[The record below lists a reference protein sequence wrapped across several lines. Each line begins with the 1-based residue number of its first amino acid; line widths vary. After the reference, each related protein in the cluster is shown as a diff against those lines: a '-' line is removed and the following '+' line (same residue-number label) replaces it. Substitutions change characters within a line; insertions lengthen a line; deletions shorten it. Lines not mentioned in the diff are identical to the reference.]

1 MRANTDEAVCRRPWQ
16 EGRSSAI
23 AATIHVMRHAE
34 ALADLQRDLR
44 EVFNSRLR
52 SLVVHDLHGSHDM
65 PVATMALVEALSP
78 NDLRACANYVGRWH
92 DRGLA
97 TPLLLGL
104 EEFTRALDAFP
115 FEFGAILA
123 HHEVVYGPDPF
134 AGLRVDP
141 GDLRRACEVQARS
154 HLLHLREAFIETRGR
169 DDLLAQLVA
178 RSSAPLAALLRNV
191 SQLPQAPVAPA
202 LLLRI
207 AELEPAGTVSADEAR
222 RLFPDYLL
230 AIEQLVAALDRWSAV

>member
-1 MRANTDEAVCRRPWQ
+1 
-16 EGRSSAI
+16 
-23 AATIHVMRHAE
+23 MRHAE

-44 EVFNSRLR
+44 EVFTSRLR
-52 SLVVHDLHGSHDM
+52 SLVVHDLHGSHET

-78 NDLRACANYVGRWH
+78 NDLRACAHYVGRWH

-97 TPLLLGL
+97 TPLLLGHD
-104 EEFTRALDAFP
+104 EFARALDAFP

-123 HHEVVYGPDPF
+123 NHEVVYGLDPF
-134 AGLRVDP
+134 ADLKVDFA
-141 GDLRRACEVQARS
+141 DLRRACEVQARS

-169 DDLLAQLVA
+169 DDLLAQLIA

-191 SQLPQAPVAPA
+191 ARLPQAPAASPT
-202 LLLRI
+202 LLRI

-230 AIEQLVAALDRWSAV
+230 AVEHLVAALDRWSAV